1 MKGRRLRE
9 DLMLIMVASLARFEH
24 LVQDTAQR
32 VVLKRRRHTLLVRQ
46 LLGDLVVL
54 RVGTLLDLD
63 INAVVGRQRLLE
75 ADADGEA
82 DDSDERAVVDS
93 RRDEDEDLR
102 QSIGVVGSSLGL
114 SRRRRGRDADVRQV
128 DNRELAQRV
137 RVLRVRNRGDQVCC

>member
-1 MKGRRLRE
+1 MKGRRLRD

-32 VVLKRRRHTLLVRQ
+32 VVLQRRRHTLLVRQ

-54 RVGTLLDLD
+54 RVGTFLDLD
-63 INAVVGRQRLLE
+63 VDAVVGRQCLFE
-75 ADADGEA
+75 TDTDGEA

-102 QSIGVVGSSLGL
+102 QSIGVVRSSLGL
-114 SRRRRGRDADVRQV
+114 GRRRRGRNANVRQV

-137 RVLRVRNRGDQVCC
+137 WVLRVRNRGDQVCC